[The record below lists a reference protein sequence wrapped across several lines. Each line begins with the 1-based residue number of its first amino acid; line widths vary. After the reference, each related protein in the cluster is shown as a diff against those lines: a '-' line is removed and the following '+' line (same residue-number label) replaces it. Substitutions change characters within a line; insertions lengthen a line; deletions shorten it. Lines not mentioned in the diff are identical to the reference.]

1 MFLPYRLYMS
11 IDTVE
16 LEVDRR
22 SDSSRIGSKGVKLL
36 ATLSSDDFQL
46 LTLGG
51 PCPPDLYRLPD
62 RKCIKV
68 FENPNLY
75 LN

>member
-1 MFLPYRLYMS
+1 MS
-11 IDTVE
+11 VDTFE

-36 ATLSSDDFQL
+36 ASLSSDDFQL

-62 RKCIKV
+62 LRFMKLPVTIL
-68 FENPNLY
+68 PNQTK
-75 LN
+75 